1 MRNIPNYLDDQQQIL
16 FWEFDEVILLSIMF
30 SIGIIVNY
38 LSVLIIIG
46 LIGIKFFRKIKD
58 RQANGFLL
66 HALYW
71 YAGIGSTEIG
81 PTSKPLPFIRRF
93 F

>member
-1 MRNIPNYLDDQQQIL
+1 MREIPNYLDDPQQIL

-30 SIGIIVNY
+30 AIGILVNY
-38 LSVLIIIG
+38 LGVLILCG
-46 LIGIKFFRKIKD
+46 LVSIKFFRKIKD
-58 RQANGFLL
+58 RQANGFVQ

-71 YAGIGSTEIG
+71 YASVGSTETE
-81 PTSKPLPFIRRF
+81 PTSKPLSFIRRF

>member
-1 MRNIPNYLDDQQQIL
+1 MRDIPNYLDDQQQIL

-30 SIGIIVNY
+30 SIGIIVNQ
-38 LSVLIIIG
+38 LSILIIIG
-46 LIGIKFFRKIKD
+46 LVGIKFFRKVKD

-71 YAGIGSTEIG
+71 YAGIGSTDKGI
-81 PTSKPLPFIRRF
+81 TSKPLPFIRRYF
-93 F
+93 